1 MIGTLINLIQTAA
14 WLFTLVIFADVL
26 VSYFLTPYHPVRSM
40 LDRIVQPLLR
50 PIQRML
56 PSMGGIDFSPLILLL
71 LVQLLENIIVSLLA
85 GIR

>member
-1 MIGTLINLIQTAA
+1 VIGTLINLIQTAA

>member
-1 MIGTLINLIQTAA
+1 MILINIIQTAA
-14 WLFTLVIFADVL
+14 WLFTLVIFVDVL
-26 VSYFLTPYHPVRSM
+26 VSYFLPPYHPVRSF

-71 LVQLLENIIVSLLA
+71 LVQLVENIVVSLLA

>member
-1 MIGTLINLIQTAA
+1 MMILINVIQTAA
-14 WLFTLVIFADVL
+14 WLFTLVIFVDVL
-26 VSYFLTPYHPVRSM
+26 VSYFLPPYHPVRSF

-71 LVQLLENIIVSLLA
+71 LVQLLENIVVSLLA

>member
-1 MIGTLINLIQTAA
+1 MMILINVIQTAA
-14 WLFTLVIFADVL
+14 WLFTLVIFVDVL
-26 VSYFLTPYHPVRSM
+26 VSYFLPPYHPVRSF

-71 LVQLLENIIVSLLA
+71 LVQLVENIVVSLLA

>member
-1 MIGTLINLIQTAA
+1 MMILINIIQTAA
-14 WLFTLVIFADVL
+14 WLFTLVIFVDVL
-26 VSYFLTPYHPVRSM
+26 VSYFLPPYHPVRSF

-71 LVQLLENIIVSLLA
+71 LVQLVENIVVSLLA